1 MKRNLNLFIED
12 ISENI
17 NLINNSTKNMSQKEF
32 ILNKDIIDAIIRRL
46 EVIGE
51 AAKNLPDSFRDKYPK
66 VPWKDIS
73 WFRDVLIHG
82 YFGIN
87 LDRIWKV
94 IKEDLPELKKEIK
107 DILKKEK

>member
-73 WFRDVLIHG
+73 
-82 YFGIN
+82 
-87 LDRIWKV
+87 
-94 IKEDLPELKKEIK
+94 
-107 DILKKEK
+107 

>member
-1 MKRNLNLFIED
+1 
-12 ISENI
+12 
-17 NLINNSTKNMSQKEF
+17 
-32 ILNKDIIDAIIRRL
+32 
-46 EVIGE
+46 
-51 AAKNLPDSFRDKYPK
+51 
-66 VPWKDIS
+66 
-73 WFRDVLIHG
+73 LIHG